1 MGVGLLLL
9 TKDVVKSGVLLPQS
23 ACLYTSILGPLI
35 LGHGPTVLLVT
46 KLLCHVTCFLM
57 CDVLTHAHEARDY
70 LLYPYYLSF
79 YDVLRG
85 SIRF

>member
-1 MGVGLLLL
+1 MQVELLSK
-9 TKDVVKSGVLLPQS
+9 TIDVVKSGVLLFQS
-23 ACLYTSILGPLI
+23 VCLYTSILGPLL
-35 LGHGPTVLLVT
+35 LGHGPPVLLVT

>member
-1 MGVGLLLL
+1 MLLSKI
-9 TKDVVKSGVLLPQS
+9 KDVVKSMVLLPQS

-35 LGHGPTVLLVT
+35 LGHGPPVLLVT
-46 KLLCHVTCFLM
+46 KLLCHVTCFLRWH
-57 CDVLTHAHEARDY
+57 VLTHAPEARDY